1 MGLPAF
7 RLTALCDVSCRSYL
21 GETSLASAAASSD
34 PVAAMPANESAQHLE
49 LKRLALG
56 WAQTHGY
63 RIAAAEVSVP
73 NLGARIDVAGFR
85 PPALA
90 TKRRPAPMHPA
101 GVSIIFECKQS
112 RADFLKDSR
121 CREQISARL
130 AKLHE
135 RRERY
140 EEGMRRHMPTLRQA
154 DTLFPEFDTYRY
166 EAAGYEPYDKLTAEL
181 RTLAGRLHAQTK
193 FADLIRWRAANL
205 HYVVAEPGVARAHE
219 LPAGWGLLVR
229 ADEELRV
236 EMEPT
241 WQEAT
246 EAARMMLL
254 LRIAMAG
261 TRAVHSQLGV
271 VSPWAPIVPR
281 RSHPQKDPPL
291 KKETRNEEH
300 DGEGHGWRQPH
311 EPVWQA
317 FGGTGEARG
326 ERAIAE
332 ETSQQINRDGIA
344 PDPHPRQREPAPA
357 DHVD

>member
-1 MGLPAF
+1 
-7 RLTALCDVSCRSYL
+7 
-21 GETSLASAAASSD
+21 
-34 PVAAMPANESAQHLE
+34 MPTNESARHVE
-49 LKRLALG
+49 LKRLALA

-73 NLGARIDVAGFR
+73 NLGARVDVAGFR
-85 PPALA
+85 PPAAA
-90 TKRRPAPMHPA
+90 TKRRPASLHAA

-181 RTLAGRLHAQTK
+181 RMLAGRLHAQTK
-193 FADLIRWRAANL
+193 FSDLIRWRAANL
-205 HYVVAEPGVARAHE
+205 HYVVAEPGVARTHE

-229 ADEELRV
+229 VDEELRV

-246 EAARMMLL
+246 ESARMTLL

-261 TRAVHSQLGV
+261 TKAVNTQFGV
-271 VSPWAPIVPR
+271 MPRWA
-281 RSHPQKDPPL
+281 
-291 KKETRNEEH
+291 
-300 DGEGHGWRQPH
+300 
-311 EPVWQA
+311 QA
-317 FGGTGEARG
+317 PT
-326 ERAIAE
+326 
-332 ETSQQINRDGIA
+332 
-344 PDPHPRQREPAPA
+344 PAG
-357 DHVD
+357 